1 MKRTTIT
8 LPDDLS
14 DLVDSEARR
23 RQMSVSDVIR
33 TFIIEG
39 LAGIAKKP
47 REIPFAGLFHD
58 PGMITGVSMDE
69 VLKQHWVDD
78 LDRDQGKR
86 ALEGA
91 ELIE

>member
-23 RQMSVSDVIR
+23 RQTSVSDVIR

-39 LAGIAKKP
+39 LAGTVEKP

-58 PGMITGVSMDE
+58 PGMVTGDSMDE
-69 VLKQHWVDD
+69 ALRQHWADD
-78 LDRDQGKR
+78 LDRDRG
-86 ALEGA
+86 
-91 ELIE
+91 

>member
-23 RQMSVSDVIR
+23 RQTSVSDVIR
-33 TFIIEG
+33 TFILEG
-39 LAGIAKKP
+39 LAGTAEKP

-58 PGMITGVSMDE
+58 PGMVTGDSMDE
-69 VLKQHWVDD
+69 ALKQHWADD
-78 LDRDQGKR
+78 LDRDRG
-86 ALEGA
+86 
-91 ELIE
+91 

>member
-1 MKRTTIT
+1 MCQYDGMKRTTIT

-33 TFIIEG
+33 ALIIEG
-39 LAGIAKKP
+39 LVGTAEKP

-58 PGMITGVSMDE
+58 PGMVTGGSIDE
-69 VLKQHWVDD
+69 ALKQHWADD
-78 LDRDQGKR
+78 LERERG
-86 ALEGA
+86 
-91 ELIE
+91 

>member
-1 MKRTTIT
+1 MKRMTIT

-39 LAGIAKKP
+39 LAGTAEKP

-58 PGMITGVSMDE
+58 PGMVTGDSINE
-69 VLKQHWVDD
+69 KLKQRWADD
-78 LDRDQGKR
+78 LDRDRG
-86 ALEGA
+86 
-91 ELIE
+91 

>member
-23 RQMSVSDVIR
+23 RQTSVSDVIR

-39 LAGIAKKP
+39 LAGTSEKP

-58 PGMITGVSMDE
+58 PGMVTGDSIDE
-69 VLKQHWVDD
+69 ALNQHWADD
-78 LDRDQGKR
+78 IDRDRG
-86 ALEGA
+86 
-91 ELIE
+91 